1 MQVRIGSQIFIDVSI
16 PMLWGNRAVIGHPHG
31 ELSII
36 DLSYEKAIP
45 EVVSDKPWVGVEYT
59 DKEDGFVIYRG
70 GDAAYFYSPVRRILR
85 DLSGKL
91 PECEISK
98 DKIRIGTN
106 TVGSSTV
113 VGLGVGIG
121 ITESGFYIGGPMPSG
136 LAPLIF

>member
-113 VGLGVGIG
+113 VGLGVGLELQKAVFIL
-121 ITESGFYIGGPMPSG
+121 EDQCQVVWRH
-136 LAPLIF
+136 